1 MSMLYLIWLVELVAI
16 GGVLWW
22 KSRQPPMTKEEQEY
36 ELQVVSQRGN
46 SFLMNTTKQSAYNGV
61 EG

>member
-1 MSMLYLIWLVELVAI
+1 MIIWAALVVAI
-16 GGVLWW
+16 GGVCLY
-22 KSRQPPMTKEEQEY
+22 KSEQPPMTKEQQEF
-36 ELQVVSQRGN
+36 ELSVVSQRGD

>member
-22 KSRQPPMTKEEQEY
+22 KSKQPPMTKEEHEF
-36 ELQVVSQRGN
+36 ELQVVSQRGD

-61 EG
+61 E